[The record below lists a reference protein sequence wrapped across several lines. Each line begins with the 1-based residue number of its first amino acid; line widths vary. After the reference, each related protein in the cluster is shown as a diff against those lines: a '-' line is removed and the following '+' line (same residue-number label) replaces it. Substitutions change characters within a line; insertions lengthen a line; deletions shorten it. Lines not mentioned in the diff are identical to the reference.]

1 MGFVALLV
9 VLHLAGTLGPT
20 PPSPEAF
27 AATALGSYVLLA
39 ALAAWVERRAVNT
52 QATDHDAG

>member
-9 VLHLAGTLGPT
+9 VLHLGGTLGPT